1 MEVNGHVD
9 DAGEF
14 IVEYIKG
21 IDNEFS
27 RTERDT
33 WMLYLTQWINITI
46 DANGE
51 SLVISDE
58 HHAGFFPEGAAIRT
72 DQTVRPFVAQ
82 AKYMA
87 GNGSDGKAASISGV
101 NAAHDQSHN
110 GMITRFK
117 AKGTQYCGTTA
128 QDKNHMDNLFEV
140 AFATRNSQSIMSGCT
155 GYYNRFYA
163 TVVENNVERIII
175 SKSDAIIPGKAIIT
189 PPRIIPFLPKF
200 LLPIEEAISMGK
212 APGVRLATI
221 ISLSKFSLVSSL
233 FSPTKTSSK
242 IGINALP
249 PPKPRQPIFKIFN
262 KKAENFILLFS

>member
-1 MEVNGHVD
+1 MMPENSLWNILRESTMSSPGQ
-9 DAGEF
+9 
-14 IVEYIKG
+14 KG
-21 IDNEFS
+21 
-27 RTERDT
+27 DT

-140 AFATRNSQSIMSGCT
+140 RFATRNSQSSVCCLFFIC
-155 GYYNRFYA
+155 
-163 TVVENNVERIII
+163 
-175 SKSDAIIPGKAIIT
+175 
-189 PPRIIPFLPKF
+189 F
-200 LLPIEEAISMGK
+200 LL
-212 APGVRLATI
+212 L
-221 ISLSKFSLVSSL
+221 
-233 FSPTKTSSK
+233 
-242 IGINALP
+242 
-249 PPKPRQPIFKIFN
+249 
-262 KKAENFILLFS
+262 